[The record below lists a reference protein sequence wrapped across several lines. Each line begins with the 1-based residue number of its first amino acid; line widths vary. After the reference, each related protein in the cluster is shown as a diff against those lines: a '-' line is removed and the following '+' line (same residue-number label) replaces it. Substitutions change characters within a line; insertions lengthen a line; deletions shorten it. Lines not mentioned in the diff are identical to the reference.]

1 MSKVSVVVCIEP
13 IEEKSEEVFTWV
25 AFMHQAWE
33 GGLVTT
39 ARIPGLELRHLATPN
54 YMGVSNVS
62 LGVCSEK
69 WQNRFGDSLG
79 KLYSVL
85 VNHSALY

>member
-1 MSKVSVVVCIEP
+1 MGGFYASGLG
-13 IEEKSEEVFTWV
+13 
-25 AFMHQAWE
+25 

-39 ARIPGLELRHLATPN
+39 ARIPGLEHLATPN

-69 WQNRFGDSLG
+69 WRNRFGDWLG

-85 VNHSALY
+85 VNHSAL